1 MSIHHNVAIT
11 LYYLSDEGRYR
22 KVANAFGIGR
32 STVSTI
38 IKEVAEL
45 IAYKLGPKLIKFP
58 STTEEVEN
66 RSSICFIN
74 NMDFLSVLVQLMAH
88 M

>member
-1 MSIHHNVAIT
+1 MAGLSKTTFNLTNSAMNCDPFCRRKLLACERHWMSIHHNVAIT

-38 IKEVAEL
+38 IKEVTDSL
-45 IAYKLGPKLIKFP
+45 I
-58 STTEEVEN
+58 N
-66 RSSICFIN
+66 
-74 NMDFLSVLVQLMAH
+74 LVQN
-88 M
+88 